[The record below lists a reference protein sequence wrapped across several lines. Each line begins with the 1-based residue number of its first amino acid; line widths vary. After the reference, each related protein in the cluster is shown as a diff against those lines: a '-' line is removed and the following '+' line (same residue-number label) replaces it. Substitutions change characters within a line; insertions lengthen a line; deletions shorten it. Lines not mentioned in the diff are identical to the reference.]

1 MGIVSMFNYV
11 TLDGFFAGLNGDI
24 SWHNFSKDENEV
36 AEDGLQS
43 QNILL
48 FGRVTYDLMASYW
61 PTPEAQKN
69 DPTIAAGMNKAE
81 KIVFS
86 KTLKKAEWNNTR
98 VISGDIGEEVRK
110 LKNAG
115 KNMTILGSGT
125 IVTQLSE
132 LGLIDEYAFMVNPV
146 VLGAGRT
153 LFEGIKKSPQFKIK
167 SSKILSSGNVM
178 LSYVVDN
185 S

>member
-11 TLDGFFAGLNGDI
+11 TLNGFFAGPNGDI
-24 SWHNFSKDENEV
+24 SWHNFSKDENQV
-36 AEDGLQS
+36 AEEGLQA

-48 FGRVTYDLMASYW
+48 FGRVTYELMASYW
-61 PTPEAQKN
+61 PTPAGQKN
-69 DPTIAAGMNKAE
+69 DPEIAEGMNNAE

-86 KTLKKAEWNNTR
+86 RSLKKAQWNNTR
-98 VISGDIGEEVRK
+98 IISDDIGEEVRK
-110 LKNAG
+110 LKKAG

-125 IVTQLSE
+125 IVTQLAE

-146 VLGAGRT
+146 VLGSGRT
-153 LFEGIKKSPQFKIK
+153 LFEGIKNSPQFKIK
-167 SSKILSSGNVM
+167 SSKTLASGNVL
-178 LSYVVDN
+178 LSYIVNN